1 MNASADMSILS
12 LLTHASVVVQAVL
25 AILIVLSLISWTR
38 IFQKFFQ
45 LKQAKRLSEDFE
57 SRFWSGAE
65 LNKLYEHA
73 QNHREH
79 SGTQERIFASGM
91 TEFLKLS
98 TRGSVEALDGVRRA
112 MRATYQREMDSLEGG
127 LPTLASIGSVS
138 PYIGLFGTVW
148 GIMNAFT
155 GLSALD
161 NASLATVAPG
171 IAEALVATAIGL
183 FAAIPAVAAYNRFA
197 NDVERLSNRYE
208 SFAEEFQN
216 ILQRQ
221 RG

>member
-25 AILIVLSLISWTR
+25 AILIILSLISWTR

-45 LKQAKRLSEDFE
+45 LRQAKQLSEDFE

-98 TRGSVEALDGVRRA
+98 TRGSAEALDGVRRA
-112 MRATYQREMDSLEGG
+112 MRATYQREMDNLESG

-138 PYIGLFGTVW
+138 PYIGLFGLQLQLVFLPLFPLLQLITVSPMTW
-148 GIMNAFT
+148 NVYPIATKVSLKNSKTFFNVKEADYGRSAF
-155 GLSALD
+155 LSTFFSST
-161 NASLATVAPG
+161 NG
-171 IAEALVATAIGL
+171 
-183 FAAIPAVAAYNRFA
+183 
-197 NDVERLSNRYE
+197 
-208 SFAEEFQN
+208 
-216 ILQRQ
+216 
-221 RG
+221 

>member
-25 AILIVLSLISWTR
+25 AILIILSLISWTR

-45 LKQAKRLSEDFE
+45 LRQAKQLSEDFE

-98 TRGSVEALDGVRRA
+98 TRGSAEALDGVRRA
-112 MRATYQREMDSLEGG
+112 MRATYQREMDSLESG
-127 LPTLASIGSVS
+127 LPTLASIVSVPPSIGFYGSS
-138 PYIGLFGTVW
+138 WCIC
-148 GIMNAFT
+148 
-155 GLSALD
+155 SAVTCWFSLD
-161 NASLATVAPG
+161 HASLATVAPG
-171 IAEALVATAIGL
+171 ISEALVATAIGL
-183 FAAIPAVAAYNRFA
+183 FAAIPAGAAYNRFA
-197 NDVERLSNRYE
+197 DDVERLSNRYE

-216 ILQRQ
+216 ILQRP

>member
-25 AILIVLSLISWTR
+25 AILIILSLISWTR

-45 LKQAKRLSEDFE
+45 LRQAKQLSEDFE

-91 TEFLKLS
+91 TEFLK
-98 TRGSVEALDGVRRA
+98 RPEV
-112 MRATYQREMDSLEGG
+112 
-127 LPTLASIGSVS
+127 LPKPWMVS
-138 PYIGLFGTVW
+138 
-148 GIMNAFT
+148 
-155 GLSALD
+155 
-161 NASLATVAPG
+161 VAPCVPPINVKW
-171 IAEALVATAIGL
+171 IALK
-183 FAAIPAVAAYNRFA
+183 AAYP
-197 NDVERLSNRYE
+197 L
-208 SFAEEFQN
+208 
-216 ILQRQ
+216 
-221 RG
+221 